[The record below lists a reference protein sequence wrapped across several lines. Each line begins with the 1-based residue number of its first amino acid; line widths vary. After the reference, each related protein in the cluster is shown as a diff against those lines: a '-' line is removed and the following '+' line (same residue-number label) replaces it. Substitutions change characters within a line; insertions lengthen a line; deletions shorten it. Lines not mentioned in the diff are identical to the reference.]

1 MVEQSARR
9 VGSSTAS
16 SIQLPEGKW
25 LSHQVFLMRWFG
37 EVDDRMA
44 NSGLEVIKAAARERP
59 LKYVIVDATQMTGFK
74 RNVSDAAVACLR
86 TLKES
91 GMVQMFAV
99 MPGSGIRM
107 FLSAMTMVVSARI
120 EFCSDMDAALEGLAK
135 YGVKLTLF
143 DRS

>member
-1 MVEQSARR
+1 MVEQGARR
-9 VGSSTAS
+9 MGSSAAGTS
-16 SIQLPEGKW
+16 PVRFPEGRW
-25 LSHQVFLMRWFG
+25 LSHQVFLMRWYG
-37 EVDDRMA
+37 EVDALMTSR
-44 NSGLEVIKAAARERP
+44 GLDVIKAAARERP
-59 LKYVIVDATQMTGFK
+59 LKYVVIDATAMTGFK
-74 RNVSDAAVACLR
+74 RNVSDAAVECLR

-135 YGVKLTLF
+135 YGVTVSL
-143 DRS
+143 